1 MIPHGALSETRKKE
15 YRVIRTAAQLAVVL
29 PGLAWAGALHAQRA
43 MVADRPDFTEATSTV
58 GQGVFQFEFG
68 YTFGMD
74 DADGAT
80 TLAHSYGEPLLRVG
94 FLADQLEFRVGAGAA
109 TLSTESHGRTAT
121 ESGLEDLYLGVKL
134 AFAEQRGAFPA
145 MAILPQVTL
154 ATGGDAFSA
163 GRSLPGVNFLYSW
176 DFTETVSLAGSTQV
190 NAAVGDRNQ
199 DYAEWAQS
207 LSCGVALGERAGL
220 YGEWYAFVPSGL
232 DVPVGRAG
240 KQTEHYVN
248 GGLAWLASED
258 LQWDVRVGLG
268 LNDAAEDLYVGAGV
282 VFRIR

>member
-1 MIPHGALSETRKKE
+1 ME
-15 YRVIRTAAQLAVVL
+15 YQVIKTASQFAVVL
-29 PGLAWAGALHAQRA
+29 SGLALAGATQAQQA

-58 GQGVFQFEFG
+58 GVGVFQFEFG
-68 YTFGMD
+68 YTFGVD
-74 DADGAT
+74 DADGTT

-94 FLADQLEFRVGAGAA
+94 FLADQLEFRVGASAA

-134 AFAEQRGAFPA
+134 AFAEQRGIFPA

-154 ATGGDAFSA
+154 ATGSDAFSA

-176 DFTETVSLAGSTQV
+176 DLTGAVSLAGSTQV
-190 NAAVGDRNQ
+190 NAAVGDQDQ
-199 DYAEWAQS
+199 DYREWAQS
-207 LSCGVALGERAGL
+207 LSCGVALGEHTGL

-232 DVPVGRAG
+232 DVPAGRSG

-248 GGLAWLASED
+248 SGFTWLANED
-258 LQWDVRVGLG
+258 LQWDIRVGLG
-268 LNDAAEDLYVGAGV
+268 LNDAAEDLYVGAGL